1 MSESNNVK
9 FVEENGKWLWKQYDE
24 NGSVVH
30 RSIFFDTEREARE
43 NYEISDLRPT
53 PNTSG
58 QSAPSTDAG
67 QAEVAPSTE
76 AGQPQESAAEG
87 TAESTVGTA
96 TGEENQQ
103 AENDNSAG
111 SASL

>member
-9 FVEENGKWLWKQYDE
+9 FAEDNGKWLWKRYDTT
-24 NGSVVH
+24 GSVIY
-30 RSIFFDTEREARE
+30 RSPLFDTERESRE
-43 NYEISDLRPT
+43 DYEVNGGKNNGEPIPSDD
-53 PNTSG
+53 TSTG
-58 QSAPSTDAG
+58 EAAS
-67 QAEVAPSTE
+67 STE
-76 AGQPQESAAEG
+76 AGQSQGVAPEG
-87 TAESTVGTA
+87 GAESTVGTA